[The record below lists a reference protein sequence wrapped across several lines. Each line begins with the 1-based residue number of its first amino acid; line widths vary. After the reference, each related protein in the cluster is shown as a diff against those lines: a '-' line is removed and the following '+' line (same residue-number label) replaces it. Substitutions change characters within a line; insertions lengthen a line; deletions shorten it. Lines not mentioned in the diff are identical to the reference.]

1 MSSSQNTTL
10 MNLNTSN
17 REVRVNC
24 SGSSTSET
32 SSASFAKT
40 TNQSVQGNQ
49 ILPNKNCFGQK
60 FSGRVTL
67 VDKEPVTFQWE
78 ITTPSTC
85 RHVHD
90 NRCLPGQGGV
100 HLAKANQQGVHGQE
114 RNKNYVHINVLELKA
129 IKLALLT
136 FTKFRKINHL
146 HLQIDNMTALSYLLK
161 MGGGGGT
168 HSMQLLALAKEI
180 WDYLL
185 SRQITITAEY
195 IPSHLNVIADR
206 ESREI
211 QDRSEWKLSPVIF
224 QRVCRVLGTPDIDLF
239 TSRTSHQVP
248 AYMAWKP
255 DPGSIATDAL
265 QQSWSNHFP
274 YAFPPF
280 CLIGRV
286 LAKLKKEKVRLLLV
300 TPTWQTQTWYSML
313 IGMSVRNPI
322 LLPHKKNLLLD
333 PRQNVHPLVEN
344 KTLQLAVWVVS
355 GIVWQQ
361 KAYQTG
367 LQSLSQIPEGRAQF
381 LLTNRPGESGLA
393 GVVNGKLIPFD
404 VL

>member
-1 MSSSQNTTL
+1 M
-10 MNLNTSN
+10 
-17 REVRVNC
+17 
-24 SGSSTSET
+24 
-32 SSASFAKT
+32 
-40 TNQSVQGNQ
+40 
-49 ILPNKNCFGQK
+49 
-60 FSGRVTL
+60 
-67 VDKEPVTFQWE
+67 
-78 ITTPSTC
+78 
-85 RHVHD
+85 
-90 NRCLPGQGGV
+90 
-100 HLAKANQQGVHGQE
+100 
-114 RNKNYVHINVLELKA
+114 
-129 IKLALLT
+129 
-136 FTKFRKINHL
+136 
-146 HLQIDNMTALSYLLK
+146 
-161 MGGGGGT
+161 
-168 HSMQLLALAKEI
+168 
-180 WDYLL
+180 

-224 QRVCRVLGTPDIDLF
+224 QRVCRVLGSPDIDLF
-239 TSRTSHQVP
+239 ASRISHQVP

-265 QQSWSNHFP
+265 QQSWFP

-280 CLIGRV
+280 CLIARV

-313 IGMSVRNPI
+313 TGMSVRNPI

-344 KTLQLAVWVVS
+344 KTIQLAVWVVS

-367 LQSLSQIPEGRAQF
+367 LQSLSRIPEGRAQF

-393 GVVNGKLIPFD
+393 GVVNGKLIPFN